1 MRHTDSRYESELNEL
16 AVHMTRMAVRAQTM
30 VTDAVRALLQR
41 DGELARAVIHTD
53 RELDRLELE
62 ADEMSLRM
70 LARRSPFGEDL
81 RFVTVAL
88 KIVTDLERIGDLA
101 VNIAERALELMQNTG
116 LAAGPEVEEL
126 ARAAL
131 GEVDN
136 AVLAYQ
142 TRDAA
147 LAREV
152 MRGDRDVDALN
163 RAAFSTLIRIAR
175 EHPEQ
180 FDRALA
186 LTSVCR
192 YLERVADHACNV
204 AEQTV
209 FLVTAEDIR
218 HSGKG

>member
-1 MRHTDSRYESELNEL
+1 MRHTDSRYETELNDL
-16 AVHMTRMAVRAQTM
+16 AVHMTRMAARAQSM
-30 VTDAVRALLQR
+30 VHDAVRALLQR
-41 DGELARAVIHTD
+41 DAELARTVIQTD
-53 RELDRLELE
+53 RDLDRLELQ

-88 KIVTDLERIGDLA
+88 KMATDLERMGDLA
-101 VNIAERALELMQNTG
+101 VNIAERALELMQTTG
-116 LAAGPEVEEL
+116 LAPGPEVETL
-126 ARAAL
+126 AEAAL
-131 GEVDN
+131 REVEA
-136 AVLAYQ
+136 AVQAYQ
-142 TRDAA
+142 SRDSQ
-147 LAREV
+147 LAQDV

-163 RAAFSTLIRIAR
+163 RAAFGTLIRIAR
-175 EHPEQ
+175 EQPEQ

-192 YLERVADHACNV
+192 YLERIADHAVNV

-218 HSGKG
+218 HSGGR

>member
-1 MRHTDSRYESELNEL
+1 MRHTDSRYESELNDL

-30 VTDAVRALLQR
+30 VSDAVRALLQR
-41 DGELARAVIHTD
+41 DGELARGVIHTD

-88 KIVTDLERIGDLA
+88 KIVTDLERMGDLA

-131 GEVDN
+131 REVDN

-142 TRDAA
+142 SRDAA

-152 MRGDRDVDALN
+152 MRADRDVDALN

-175 EHPEQ
+175 EQPEQ

-204 AEQTV
+204 AEQTI